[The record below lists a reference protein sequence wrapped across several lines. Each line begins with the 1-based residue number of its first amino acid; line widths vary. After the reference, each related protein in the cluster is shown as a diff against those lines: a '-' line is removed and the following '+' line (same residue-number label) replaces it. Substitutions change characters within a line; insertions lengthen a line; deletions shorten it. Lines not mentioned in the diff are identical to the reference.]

1 MLHKPLNHNNM
12 RIIKIIFIFLSVFTL
27 AGCSGYRDYSE
38 IPYEE
43 ANGKAWEDPA
53 VSQINREAPRAHFV
67 PFATVEQARLDNP
80 ENSPMVM
87 SLNGI
92 WKFKLAQHPSSR
104 PFWFFK
110 DDYDTSGWDEIAVPA
125 NWEQQGYDYP
135 IYVNVVYPH
144 KPTPPVIEGNHNPVG
159 SYKRS
164 FEVPETWKGREIYLH
179 AGGVSSNLT
188 LWINGEFVGYSE
200 DSKTPAEFN
209 ITRFLK
215 KGKNSVSLE
224 VFRWCDG
231 SYLEDQDF
239 WRMSGITRD
248 IYLLGRDAQHIRD
261 FRVVAGLDSTY
272 LNGNFTLEV
281 EISNHGEK
289 GVPLLVE
296 ALLNDGETQMEAFS
310 QNLEAAPGAS
320 KVTFSGSYPGVKKW
334 SAEDPALYEL
344 LITLKNGEGNTLE
357 VIRQDVGFRTSE
369 IKNGR
374 LLINGQY
381 VYIKGTNIHEHHEKT
396 WHVVDRETMLKDIM
410 LMKTHN
416 INTAR
421 TSHYPQPELWY
432 KLCNQY
438 GLYLV
443 DEANI
448 ESHGMGY
455 GEKSLAKDSAW
466 KAAHLFRTENM
477 FERDKNQPSVI
488 IWSLGNEA
496 GNGVN
501 FYATY
506 DYLKSVDKSRPVQY
520 EQAHQ
525 DRNTDIVCPM
535 YMRIEN
541 MEKYA
546 LTNPERPMI
555 QCEYAHAMGNS
566 VGNLQDY
573 WDVIEKYDALQG
585 GIIWD
590 WVDQGLL
597 TQDDKGNSYWA
608 YGGDFG
614 PDSLYTDGNFCC
626 NGLVDPDRGLK
637 PAMSEVKKVYQYIG
651 FSPIN
656 LATGE
661 ISIHNKYAFTPL
673 SDFDFSWEVTG
684 DGVVVSS
691 GDLSVSDGAPGEVV
705 KVKCDFS
712 IDPQPGAEYF
722 LTVRARQREAKGLVE
737 AGWEAAAEQFLLP
750 YYTKEKSVAAT
761 SFPKMKS
768 EETET
773 TIAVTGEGFSVAF
786 DKSTGIMTSYK
797 KGEIEFLKIGPIPD
811 FWRAPTDNDFGNNL
825 NKRSRVWRKAGETRQ
840 VKSVSLSEQ
849 GSTVKIT
856 LLFNLVDEAGTPVAT
871 YQSLYTVYGSG
882 DVRVDNHFKMTAEKL
897 PEIVRMGMN
906 LVMPRSFEQITWL
919 GRGPQE
925 NYQDRKTGAFVGLYQ
940 LAVKEMYY
948 PYVRPQDNGNRTD
961 VRWAA
966 ITDAAG
972 NGLLFKGMPLLEV
985 TAHHQIMEDF
995 ESPVRTVGRFVNG
1008 EKVINR
1014 HINDVVPR
1022 ELTSVNIDFKQM
1034 GLGGDNSWGA
1044 WTHDEYRLTGKE
1056 YSYSFLM
1063 HPLKAGDNPVE
1074 ASKVRI
1080 F

>member
-1 MLHKPLNHNNM
+1 M
-12 RIIKIIFIFLSVFTL
+12 RIRKIMFMLLAVVSL
-27 AGCSGYRDYSE
+27 AGCSRYRDYSQ

-43 ANGKAWEDPA
+43 PNGKAWEDPQIN
-53 VSQINREAPRAHFV
+53 QINREAPRAHFI
-67 PFATVEQARLDNP
+67 PCMTAEEARVDQP
-80 ENSPMVM
+80 GNSPLVI
-87 SLNGI
+87 SLNGM
-92 WKFKLAQHPSSR
+92 WKFRLAEHPSSR

-110 DDYDTSGWDEIAVPA
+110 DDYDTSKWDEIAVPA
-125 NWEQQGYDYP
+125 NWEQKGYDYP

-144 KPTPPVIEGNHNPVG
+144 KPTPPIIEGNHNPVG

-164 FEVPETWKGREIYLH
+164 FEVPESWKEKEIFLH
-179 AGGVSSNLT
+179 AGAVSSNMT

-209 ITRFLK
+209 ISKYLR

-248 IYLLGRDAQHIRD
+248 IYLLARNPQHIRD
-261 FRVVAGLDSTY
+261 FTVFANLDSTY
-272 LNGNFTLEV
+272 LNGIFNLEI
-281 EISNHGEK
+281 ELSNPEEK
-289 GVPLLVE
+289 NVPMVVE
-296 ALLNDGETQMEAFS
+296 ALLSDGETQLETFT
-310 QNLEAAPGAS
+310 QNVEAAPGAS
-320 KVTFSGSYPGVKKW
+320 KVTFSGTYPAVKIW
-334 SAEDPALYEL
+334 SAETPDLYEL
-344 LITLKNGEGNTLE
+344 LITLKKGDGNTVE
-357 VIRQDVGFRTSE
+357 VLRQDVGFRTSE

-374 LLINGQY
+374 LLINGKY
-381 VYIKGTNIHEHHEKT
+381 VYIKGTNIHEHHDKT
-396 WHVVDRETMLKDIM
+396 WHVVDRETMLEDIA
-410 LMKTHN
+410 LMKSHN
-416 INTAR
+416 INTVR

-432 KLCNQY
+432 KLCNKY

-455 GEKSLAKDSAW
+455 GQRSLGKDSTW

-477 FERDKNQPSVI
+477 FQRDKNQPSVV

-506 DYLKSVDKSRPVQY
+506 NYLKSVDKSRPVQY

-525 DRNTDIVCPM
+525 DYNTDIVCPM
-535 YMRIEN
+535 YMRIGD

-546 LTNPERPMI
+546 QSNPPRPLI

-566 VGNLQDY
+566 VGNFQDY

-597 TQDDKGNSYWA
+597 TQDEKGNPYWA

-614 PDSLYTDGNFCC
+614 PDSVYTDGNFCC
-626 NGLVDPDRGLK
+626 NGLVDPDRGVK
-637 PAMSEVKKVYQYIG
+637 PAMAEVKKVYQYIS
-651 FSPIN
+651 FTPVN

-661 ISIHNKYAFTPL
+661 IAIHNKYAFTNL
-673 SDFDFSWEVTG
+673 SDFEFSWEVTG
-684 DGVVVSS
+684 DGAVVSS
-691 GDLSVSDGAPGEVV
+691 GNLPSPVAAPGEVV
-705 KVKCDFS
+705 YVKCDFS
-712 IDPQPGAEYF
+712 FDPQPGTEYF
-722 LTVRARQREAKGLVE
+722 LTVRALQKEAKGLLE
-737 AGWEAAAEQFLLP
+737 AGWEAAAEQFTLP
-750 YYTKEKSVAAT
+750 YFTEAESVAAGT
-761 SFPKMKS
+761 FPKVEAK
-768 EETET
+768 ENET
-773 TIAVTGEGFSVAF
+773 TITITGKGFSVAF

-797 KGEIEFLKIGPIPD
+797 KGDSEFLKIGLVPD
-811 FWRAPTDNDFGNNL
+811 FWRAPTDNDFGNGL
-825 NKRSRVWRKAGETRQ
+825 YKRSRVWRKAGETRQ
-840 VKSVSLSEQ
+840 VRTANLILQ
-849 GSTVKIT
+849 GSMAKVT
-856 LLFNLVDEAGTPVAT
+856 FNFDLVDEAKETIAT
-871 YQSLYTVYGSG
+871 YESVYTVFGSG
-882 DVRVDNHFKMTAEKL
+882 DVRVDNGFKMTREKL

-906 LVMPRSFEQITWL
+906 LIMPRSFDRITWL

-940 LAVKEMYY
+940 MAVADMYY
-948 PYVRPQDNGNRTD
+948 PYVRPQENGNRSD

-966 ITDAAG
+966 VTDVEG
-972 NGLLFKGMPLLEV
+972 NGLLFKGLPLLEV

-995 ESPVRTVGRFVNG
+995 ESPVRTVGRYVDG

-1022 ELTSVNIDFKQM
+1022 ELTSVNVDFKQM

-1044 WTHDEYRLTGKE
+1044 WTHDEYRLTAKS
-1056 YSYSFLM
+1056 YNYSFLM
-1063 HPLKAGDNPVE
+1063 HPVKAGDDLVKE
-1074 ASKVRI
+1074 SKISIRPGGK
-1080 F
+1080 